1 MNGLN
6 KYQIFKDATL
16 SPHWHMYVHIPFCP
30 RKCRFCMY
38 YTVRNFSSNTMEKL
52 SGNLIREIENYAS
65 MVESA
70 MMEPGPTLTSIY
82 FGGGTPAE

>member
-70 MMEPGPTLTSIY
+70 MM
-82 FGGGTPAE
+82 

>member
-30 RKCRFCMY
+30 RKCVSAC
-38 YTVRNFSSNTMEKL
+38 T
-52 SGNLIREIENYAS
+52 IRYVILVQTQWKSCPE
-65 MVESA
+65 
-70 MMEPGPTLTSIY
+70 T
-82 FGGGTPAE
+82 

>member
-16 SPHWHMYVHIPFCP
+16 SSHWHMYAHIPFCP

-52 SGNLIREIENYAS
+52 
-65 MVESA
+65 
-70 MMEPGPTLTSIY
+70 
-82 FGGGTPAE
+82 